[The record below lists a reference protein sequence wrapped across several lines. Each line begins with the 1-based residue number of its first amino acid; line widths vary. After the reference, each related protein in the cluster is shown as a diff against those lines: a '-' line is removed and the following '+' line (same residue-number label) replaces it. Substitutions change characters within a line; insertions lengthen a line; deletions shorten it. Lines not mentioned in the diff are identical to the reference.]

1 MWVNRQVYLDLQKQ
15 LADVT
20 AQRNAQLATIG
31 AIEASMNW
39 LTVHV
44 SQLEHERS
52 ILLKN
57 YLGVTVPAL
66 TIKQTSEASG
76 QPMIPGDSPNHF
88 DDVGDDE
95 AQRMGID
102 WNPLT
107 GEINYNVRETK

>member
-1 MWVNRQVYLDLQKQ
+1 MWINRNHYLDLQKQ

-66 TIKQTSEASG
+66 TIKQTTEASG
-76 QPMIPGDSPNHF
+76 QNNISDSPDHF
-88 DDVGDDE
+88 SDVGDEE

-107 GEINYNVRETK
+107 GEIVYNQQSN